1 MLRHVD
7 LCSGIGGFA
16 LGFQWAEL
24 SKPVLFCDIEPWSRK
39 ILAKH
44 WPDVPIAKDVKELAN
59 DPNGLIPDCDI
70 LTAGYPCQPF
80 SVAGQRRGT
89 EDDRHIWPF
98 IFTIIKAKRPSFCV
112 FENVFGHV
120 SMGLDQVLSDLEGE
134 SYATRTFVVPA
145 CATDAFHR
153 RDRLWIICRNVGD
166 TKHNGSS
173 TTKITGSIGETS
185 EHNTQGQSKT
195 SQSERAS
202 QSRDSGSLGESTR
215 TEHVGNS
222 ESKRHERRTDAERK
236 GPENKQEQRLGIRGK
251 PSGSS
256 EDVAYAQSMHSDV
269 SGEYTQQSEGQVSEL
284 GERSS
289 EVNVAY
295 TDSERSQG
303 QWREHEPI
311 SRQET
316 GHAASYSDKEIRARK
331 NWQPEPRVG
340 RVAHGVSNRVD
351 RLRGLGNAIVPQ
363 ISMRIGL
370 TIKETM

>member
-24 SKPVLFCDIEPWSRK
+24 SEPVLFCDIEPWSRK

-44 WPDVPIAKDVKELAN
+44 WPDVPIAEDVKELAN

-134 SYATRTFVVPA
+134 SYATRPFVVPA
-145 CATDAFHR
+145 CATDAPHR

-173 TTKITGSIGETS
+173 TTKVTGSIGETS
-185 EHNTQGQSKT
+185 KHHTQGQSKAE
-195 SQSERAS
+195 QSKGAS
-202 QSRDSGSLGESTR
+202 QSRDSGGLGEST
-215 TEHVGNS
+215 TAEHVGNS
-222 ESKRHERRTDAERK
+222 KSKRHEGRTDSERE
-236 GPENKQEQRLGIRGK
+236 GPEDKQEQRLGVRGK

-256 EDVAYAQSMHSDV
+256 KDVAYAQSMHSDG
-269 SGEYTQQSEGQVSEL
+269 SGEHTQQSEGQVSEL

-289 EVNVAY
+289 EINVAY

-303 QWREHEPI
+303 QWREYEPI

>member
-39 ILAKH
+39 ILKKH

-59 DPNGLIPDCDI
+59 DPNGLIPECDI

-120 SMGLDQVLSDLEGE
+120 SMGLDEVLSDLEGE
-134 SYATRTFVVPA
+134 GYATRPFIVPA
-145 CATDAFHR
+145 CATDAPHR

-166 TKHNGSS
+166 TKHDGSS
-173 TTKITGSIGETS
+173 TTKVTGSIGETS
-185 EHNTQGQSKT
+185 KHHTQGQSKAE
-195 SQSERAS
+195 QSEGAS
-202 QSRDSGSLGESTR
+202 QSRDSGGLGESTR
-215 TEHVGNS
+215 AEHVGNS
-222 ESKRHERRTDAERK
+222 ESKRYERRTDIERK
-236 GPENKQEQRLGIRGK
+236 GAENKQEQRLGVRGK
-251 PSGSS
+251 LSGSS
-256 EDVAYAQSMHSDV
+256 EDVAYSQSMHSDG
-269 SGEYTQQSEGQVSEL
+269 SGEHTQQSEGQVSEL

-289 EVNVAY
+289 EINVAD
-295 TDSERSQG
+295 TDSEGSQG

>member
-44 WPDVPIAKDVKELAN
+44 WPDVPIAEDVKELAN

-120 SMGLDQVLSDLEGE
+120 SMGLDEVLSDLEGE
-134 SYATRTFVVPA
+134 SYATRPFVVPA

-166 TKHNGSS
+166 TKHDGSS
-173 TTKITGSIGETS
+173 TTTVTGSIGKTG
-185 EHNTQGQSKT
+185 EHDTQGQSKT

-215 TEHVGNS
+215 AEHVGNS
-222 ESKRHERRTDAERK
+222 ESKRHERRTDAERE
-236 GPENKQEQRLGIRGK
+236 GPESEQEQRLSVRSES
-251 PSGSS
+251 SGSS
-256 EDVAYAQSMHSDV
+256 EDVAYTQSMHSNV
-269 SGEYTQQSEGQVSEL
+269 SGEYTQQGEGQVSEL